1 MDYTNIIKEIKKIIA
16 KFLKQHG
23 GYSNGLDTYVN
34 GTVRF
39 NSISALDWKT
49 PGIGN
54 MTLKEHHNQGF
65 KLAQEIAGYL
75 KKIDFKDWVYIK
87 SNAADY
93 GCYYTSVS
101 IHIME
106 DLDRS
111 DFE

>member
-1 MDYTNIIKEIKKIIA
+1 MDYITIIKEIKKIIA

-23 GYSNGLDTYVN
+23 GYSNGLDTHVK

-49 PGIGN
+49 PAIGD

-65 KLAQEIAGYL
+65 KLAQEIADYL
-75 KKIDFKDWVYIK
+75 KKIDFKAWVDIR
-87 SNAADY
+87 SFPCDY
-93 GCYYTSVS
+93 GCFYTAVNINIS
-101 IHIME
+101 E